1 MNAMFDLVTSSEV
14 NYCGRKQF
22 SNSLNS
28 SEGKILEIAPLD
40 SPFVKTANT
49 FYFDVLPKE
58 DLQKKAIKLGRDPS
72 KVPDIHFHHP
82 NGDLSII
89 GLKFDAIF
97 SSHCIEHTPDIVSH
111 LKMVSRLLND
121 NGEYFLFVP
130 DKKYTFDYFKPV
142 SQPEEVIEAYWLQSR
157 KPTLKQFIQHGLYRG
172 THNNREQ
179 HWKGDHGENPCFS
192 KAKSVS
198 RLIKTFEEST
208 TYLDVHVWI
217 FTPESFLA
225 TLKLLADSNLLPISK
240 VTVHDTPSMKN
251 EFAVAIQFEAS

>member
-142 SQPEEVIEAYWLQSR
+142 SQAIATTFLLGPKDFAISIAPTTFIPVEVPEKIPSSIANLFAI
-157 KPTLKQFIQHGLYRG
+157 TL
-172 THNNREQ
+172 
-179 HWKGDHGENPCFS
+179 
-192 KAKSVS
+192 ASVS
-198 RLIKTFEEST
+198 SIAM
-208 TYLDVHVWI
+208 D
-217 FTPESFLA
+217 
-225 TLKLLADSNLLPISK
+225 
-240 VTVHDTPSMKN
+240 
-251 EFAVAIQFEAS
+251 